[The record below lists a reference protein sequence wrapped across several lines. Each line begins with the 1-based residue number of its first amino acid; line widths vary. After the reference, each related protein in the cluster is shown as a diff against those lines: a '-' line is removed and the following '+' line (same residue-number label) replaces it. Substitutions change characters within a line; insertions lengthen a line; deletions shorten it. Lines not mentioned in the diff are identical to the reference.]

1 MEKAF
6 DIYSV
11 LLTLRKGVEKG
22 YWTVE
27 QLDEPSS
34 GWRLNARSFALHYPK
49 YKQPTYR
56 NLLRDEPTPT
66 ERVEI
71 VSPRDFAVVEAVT
84 DPVQRGSAPLPMAA
98 DRPVAE
104 SFSDASVQGHERRMG
119 DEADYGDE
127 THLGATWE
135 GGASGVGDVSD
146 DW

>member
-71 VSPRDFAVVEAVT
+71 VSPRDFAVAETVA
-84 DPVQRGSAPLPMAA
+84 DPVQRGSAPLLPRT
-98 DRPVAE
+98 DGNVAE
-104 SFSDASVQGHERRMG
+104 PFSDPSLQEREGCLG
-119 DEADYGDE
+119 DETDYGDE
-127 THLGATWE
+127 AYLGTAWE
-135 GGASGVGDVSD
+135 DGTQGVGGFSD

>member
-71 VSPRDFAVVEAVT
+71 VSPRDFAVVEAVA
-84 DPVQRGSAPLPMAA
+84 DPVQRGGAPLLPRTNGYM
-98 DRPVAE
+98 AE
-104 SFSDASVQGHERRMG
+104 SFSDAGVQGQEGCVG

-127 THLGATWE
+127 AYLGAAWE
-135 GGASGVGDVSD
+135 GSASGVGDVSD